1 MTAAALKRVQ
11 DFKCTQYLFVQTEQ
25 VMMSCNFNKWQNLIQ
40 IEQDGGTKMGN
51 LLMYLQLLL
60 WR

>member
-11 DFKCTQYLFVQTEQ
+11 DFKYTQYMFVQTEQ
-25 VMMSCNFNKWQNLIQ
+25 VMMSCKFNKWQNLIQ
-40 IEQDGGTKMGN
+40 IEQDGCTKMGN